1 MTPGDATQGSGDVQ
15 ANRGGCLASPDVLP
29 WPAQYWESR
38 RLTTIGFLLALTF
51 EVVASGTSYST
62 QKCSGYVEL
71 APGDSTEVTSGN
83 SVASV
88 PIIFENLDGQR
99 YRRRPRRGR
108 ITRRLLGD
116 RGRVIAPDASPGSPT
131 LAGCIGAL
139 MGLPTP
145 RPGRRLYATGARCGV
160 RTGHDHRDA
169 YASASLSLGPLP
181 LAALGT
187 GVP

>member
-1 MTPGDATQGSGDVQ
+1 MFKPIEAV
-15 ANRGGCLASPDVLP
+15 ASPVQTYCP
-29 WPAQYWESR
+29 SR
-38 RLTTIGFLLALTF
+38 HNIGVVQETHYHWFPPALTF

-116 RGRVIAPDASPGSPT
+116 RGRVIALRRTHGSDD
-131 LAGCIGAL
+131 
-139 MGLPTP
+139 
-145 RPGRRLYATGARCGV
+145 TGDRGEQQ
-160 RTGHDHRDA
+160 T
-169 YASASLSLGPLP
+169 
-181 LAALGT
+181 
-187 GVP
+187 